1 MNYTK
6 GLIHWQ
12 KELSPFSYVRVMIYP
27 DMQTAKIEM
36 QTWDILHENDLEE
49 TCTEAE
55 FYEALAKAQSIIMQ
69 ASGIE
74 LHTLNVE
81 GGAYVD

>member
-1 MNYTK
+1 MYTK

-12 KELSPFSYVRVMIYP
+12 KELSPYSYVRVMIYP

-55 FYEALAKAQSIIMQ
+55 FYEALAKAQQIITQ

-74 LHTLNVE
+74 YLTLE
-81 GGAYVD
+81 PQGGAYAD